1 MLSAEARP
9 KVAVEG
15 IGQMWQLAL
24 EQIGAPGPVTVSCRS
39 QPSGENRRMLNR
51 AICEPNRALASR
63 SSCPRN
69 RRYRVL
75 RTAPSGGLRSRLAK
89 VRL

>member
-24 EQIGAPGPVTVSCRS
+24 EQIGDQAR
-39 QPSGENRRMLNR
+39 
-51 AICEPNRALASR
+51 SR
-63 SSCPRN
+63 SRAAPSPAA
-69 RRYRVL
+69 
-75 RTAPSGGLRSRLAK
+75 RTAAC
-89 VRL
+89 